1 MKSYEVSLFTSSN
14 ILCNSTCSYTN
25 VIFCAFAL
33 KTVPANKKE
42 GIIIFTQTKVMIRN
56 KYLFIVTFFS

>member
-1 MKSYEVSLFTSSN
+1 
-14 ILCNSTCSYTN
+14 
-25 VIFCAFAL
+25 L